1 MSVVFDFGS
10 TVRPLQ
16 ARPLAISV
24 AVSNSRAEWFNVGL
38 TVVIEPACS
47 IDLFNSYSTSA
58 PARPPRL
65 KLCRPELVVA
75 TPCRSRCICGV
86 PDNRREWP

>member
-10 TVRPLQ
+10 TSAAPSSAPSDKL
-16 ARPLAISV
+16 

-86 PDNRREWP
+86 PDNRRERP